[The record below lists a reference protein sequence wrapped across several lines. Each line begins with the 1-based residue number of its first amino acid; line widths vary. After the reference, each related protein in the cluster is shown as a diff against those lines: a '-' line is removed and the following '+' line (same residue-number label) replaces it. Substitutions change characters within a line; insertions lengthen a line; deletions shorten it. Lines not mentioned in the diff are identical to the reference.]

1 LDKIIEDNNRIIAE
15 QHSKLS
21 ELAKESDG
29 QKHKDAEKVNRE
41 IEEQKKKRD
50 DEIRF
55 RELEFKAQ
63 QEKEKDKVLNKNK
76 ARQNISFS
84 LFG

>member
-1 LDKIIEDNNRIIAE
+1 V
-15 QHSKLS
+15 QHLKLS

-29 QKHKDAEKVNRE
+29 QKQKDVERVNRE
-41 IEEQKKKRD
+41 IEEQKKRE
-50 DEIRF
+50 DEARLKEW
-55 RELEFKAQ
+55 ELKAQ

>member
-15 QHSKLS
+15 QHVKLS
-21 ELAKESDG
+21 EQAKESDG
-29 QKHKDAEKVNRE
+29 QKQKDAEKVNRE
-41 IEEQKKKRD
+41 IEEQKKRD
-50 DEIRF
+50 DETRF